1 MGLLT
6 GKDDDL
12 NTGLALEKMM
22 KEFDIDLD
30 DEVEEATDEDEV
42 DRINRRREKL
52 KKERE

>member
-12 NTGLALEKMM
+12 NTNLALEKMM
-22 KEFDIDLD
+22 KQFNIDLD
-30 DEVEEATDEDEV
+30 EEIEETDNNDE
-42 DRINRRREKL
+42 RINRRREKI

>member
-12 NTGLALEKMM
+12 NASLELEKMM
-22 KEFDIDLD
+22 KQFDIDID
-30 DEVEEATDEDEV
+30 DETDYEEE
-42 DRINRRREKL
+42 RIKRRRNKI

>member
-12 NTGLALEKMM
+12 NTNLALEKMM
-22 KEFDIDLD
+22 KRFDIDLD
-30 DEVEEATDEDEV
+30 EESDETDEDIE
-42 DRINRRREKL
+42 RINRRREKI

>member
-12 NTGLALEKMM
+12 NTNLALEKMM
-22 KEFDIDLD
+22 KQFDIDLD
-30 DEVEEATDEDEV
+30 DEVDETEEDNE
-42 DRINRRREKL
+42 RINRRRNKI